1 MNISDRITEIIKKVI
16 GEHRGASAEFARKL
30 GVRTG
35 HVSDWQL
42 KKAMP
47 GVEYRNKICEAFNIS
62 RTWLDTGEGEMMAQ
76 IQTQR
81 IPGDLGVVS
90 DREFGRLEGENKAL
104 RESMDRYEK
113 RLDRYDNE
121 IYGVLKTCAEKVG
134 GKNLPVPAGNLLE
147 G

>member
-1 MNISDRITEIIKKVI
+1 MNDRINIIIRNCI
-16 GEHRGASAEFARKL
+16 GNHHGAHSVFAERLGARPGL
-30 GVRTG
+30 IG
-35 HVSDWQL
+35 DWL
-42 KKAMP
+42 SGRSKPKDY
-47 GVEYRNKICEAFNIS
+47 YRNKIREAFNIS
-62 RTWLDTGEGEMMAQ
+62 RTWLDTGEGEMAAQ
-76 IQTQR
+76 SQTQKISSTAV
-81 IPGDLGVVS
+81 IPS
-90 DREFGRLEGENKAL
+90 EREIGRLEGENKAL